1 MGFSETVPV
10 LRLKQ
15 VRLARPEQV
24 DRNAE
29 IMQDHCKTS
38 REAHNGGNY
47 LIEIQGLVRLAS
59 LEFRMMEKRADRAGG
74 QFAMCV
80 F

>member
-1 MGFSETVPV
+1 MGFLETVPV

-24 DRNAE
+24 DVRNAE

-38 REAHNGGNY
+38 REAHNGVT
-47 LIEIQGLVRLAS
+47 I
-59 LEFRMMEKRADRAGG
+59 
-74 QFAMCV
+74 
-80 F
+80 